1 MKNRKWVFR
10 VDQEGGFSEVDAVT
24 YERFLSEEDSKA
36 FPEFGGRMILFA
48 VVHLHFRKAKPE
60 KVRAIE
66 FRRCRLTAEGSLD
79 PEFREKR
86 KKLTAEL
93 ASVRPLPGGA
103 EKAKVI
109 DAAKRFKE
117 RRFQNEFTWAP
128 TVSMVQK
135 LSALIES
142 RSEGKLRSRD
152 ALHQILTLT
161 ATA

>member
-10 VDQEGGFSEVDAVT
+10 LNEEGLFSEVDADT

-36 FPEFGGRMILFA
+36 FPELGGRIIRIA
-48 VVHLHFRKAKPE
+48 IVHLHFRKARPE

-66 FRRCRLTAEGSLD
+66 FRRCQLTPQGSLD
-79 PEFREKR
+79 PKFREKR
-86 KKLTAEL
+86 KQLTAEL
-93 ASVRPLPGGA
+93 ASVRPLPGE
-103 EKAKVI
+103 EKENVI

-117 RRFQNEFTWAP
+117 RRFQNEFTWSP

-135 LSALIES
+135 LSGLIEN

>member
-10 VDQEGGFSEVDAVT
+10 VDEEGGFSEVDAAA

-36 FPEFGGRMILFA
+36 LPEFGGRMIQFA

-66 FRRCRLTAEGSLD
+66 FRCCRLTPDGSLD
-79 PEFREKR
+79 PKFREKR
-86 KKLTAEL
+86 KELTAEL
-93 ASVRPLPGGA
+93 ASVRPLPGA
-103 EKAKVI
+103 EQENVI
-109 DAAKRFKE
+109 DAAQRFKE